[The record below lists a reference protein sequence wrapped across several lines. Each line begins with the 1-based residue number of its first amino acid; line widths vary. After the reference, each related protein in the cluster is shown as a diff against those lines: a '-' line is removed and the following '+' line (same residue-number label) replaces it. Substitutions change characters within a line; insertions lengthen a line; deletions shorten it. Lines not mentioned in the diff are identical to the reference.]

1 MSDSIENL
9 IRQFAESQAKSVQAK
24 DPKLVSATLADN
36 CRRIIAPASFMR
48 SMGIPAEMIEVG
60 SSNELYEQN
69 FAMQLPLI
77 DWTTCTIHDTSF
89 DTERRKATVHLTHRI
104 QLHGVKE
111 EFAVENLIL
120 LDLDESG
127 RKIEKILEFTDVAE
141 SKRYMGALQE
151 LLAAKAE

>member
-9 IRQFAESQAKSVQAK
+9 IRQFAESQAKSVQAR
-24 DPKLVSATLADN
+24 DPKLVSATLADD
-36 CRRIIAPASFMR
+36 CRRLIAPASFMR
-48 SMGIPAEMIEVG
+48 SMGIPVEMIEAG

-77 DWTTCTIHDTSF
+77 DWTACTIHDTSF
-89 DTERRKATVHLTHRI
+89 DPEKRKATVHLTHRI

-127 RKIEKILEFTDVAE
+127 RKIKKILEFTDVAE

>member
-1 MSDSIENL
+1 
-9 IRQFAESQAKSVQAK
+9 
-24 DPKLVSATLADN
+24 
-36 CRRIIAPASFMR
+36 MR
-48 SMGIPAEMIEVG
+48 SMGIPVEMIEAG

-89 DTERRKATVHLTHRI
+89 DPEKRKATVHLTHRI
-104 QLHGVKE
+104 RLHGVEE
-111 EFAVENLIL
+111 EFTVENLIL